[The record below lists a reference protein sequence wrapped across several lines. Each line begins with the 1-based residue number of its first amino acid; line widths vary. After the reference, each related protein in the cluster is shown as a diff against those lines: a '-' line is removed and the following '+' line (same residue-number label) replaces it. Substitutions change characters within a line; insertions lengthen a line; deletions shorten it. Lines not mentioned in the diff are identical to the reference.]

1 MQTPSIYSNI
11 AQSTN
16 DGSFA
21 QRTQRVS
28 AMAEAFTNANKGEY
42 LKPTT
47 IAGFIFSRIT
57 SNYIQGNQTPVSDLV
72 DVHYSSSDVQG
83 AVSKST
89 GITTTEYLFSFERV
103 GNYLRTINDVISP
116 LGIELTVIHNAD
128 GQYYVNLY

>member
-1 MQTPSIYSNI
+1 MQTPSIYNNI

-16 DGSFA
+16 NGYFP

-28 AMAEAFTNANKGEY
+28 EMAEAFANANKGEY

-47 IAGFIFSRIT
+47 IAGFIFGRVT
-57 SNYIQGNQTPVSDLV
+57 SNYIQGIQTPVSDLV
-72 DVHYSSSDVQG
+72 DVHYESSDVKG
-83 AVSKST
+83 SVTDLAKDF
-89 GITTTEYLFSFERV
+89 LFSFERV

-116 LGIELTVIHNAD
+116 LGIELTVIHNDD

>member
-57 SNYIQGNQTPVSDLV
+57 SNYIQGNQTPVSDLI

-83 AVSKST
+83 VVTRHDGST
-89 GITTTEYLFSFERV
+89 IECLFSFERV